1 MTQTRPLGSPQGI
14 RLQLRNKLN
23 ERELEP
29 LNAENAA
36 QLRPFSVAARTAA
49 SGPLGSPSSRRD
61 NFRPR
66 RSPAPWL
73 AGVLAM
79 ERWPRRPPDPPPPP
93 RKPGTNAGASS
104 GEAAATGAL
113 KGSARWRELV
123 PGRELGRSA
132 GVECGPGAGPSG
144 GRRAGAVAE
153 VRGRGRSRAV

>member
-1 MTQTRPLGSPQGI
+1 MTQTQPLGSPRRI
-14 RLQLRNKLN
+14 RLQLRNELN

-36 QLRPFSVAARTAA
+36 RLRPFSVAARTAA
-49 SGPLGSPSSRRD
+49 SGPLGLPSSRRD

-79 ERWPRRPPDPPPPP
+79 ERWPRRPPDPP
-93 RKPGTNAGASS
+93 RKPGTKAGASS
-104 GEAAATGAL
+104 REAAATGAL
-113 KGSARWRELV
+113 KGSARWRQLV

-132 GVECGPGAGPSG
+132 GVECGSGAGPSG